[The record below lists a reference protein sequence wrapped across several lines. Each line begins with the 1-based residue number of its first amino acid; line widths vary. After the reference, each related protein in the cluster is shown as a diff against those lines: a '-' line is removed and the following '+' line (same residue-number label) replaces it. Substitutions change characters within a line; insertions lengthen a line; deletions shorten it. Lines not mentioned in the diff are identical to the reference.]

1 MNTVNGLEEELL
13 KVGIQMVLGLKMEKL
28 SFSV

>member
-1 MNTVNGLEEELL
+1 MNSVNGLEEELL
-13 KVGIQMVLGLKMEKL
+13 KVGIQMVLLLQMEML